1 MPPTHRATHGVNSR
15 LYVNGIY
22 VGMVQNA
29 SFNRVFQKI
38 AVNESGTP
46 RTREHV
52 YGGVVCTV
60 SMGFVEL
67 RTKQLQESGL
77 LPAETPEAL
86 LNFEAK
92 TVEFRT
98 VDTDELIY
106 RAEEVS
112 VSNDNLQFTRDT
124 VWGRNVNFDATW
136 FTSPASAA

>member
-29 SFNRVFQKI
+29 NFNRVFQKI
-38 AVNESGTP
+38 AVNESGRS

-52 YGGVVCTV
+52 YGGVVCTI
-60 SMGFVEL
+60 SIAFVML
-67 RTKQLQESGL
+67 RTKALQESGL
-77 LPAETPEAL
+77 LPAETEEAL

-112 VSNDNLQFTRDT
+112 VSNDSLQFSRDT
-124 VWGRNVNFDATW
+124 VWGQNVNFDATW
-136 FTSPASAA
+136 FVGPAAAA